1 MSLSAGTKLGPY
13 EILAPLGEGG
23 MGEVYRA
30 RDTRL
35 NRDVAIKILPA
46 GFSEDN
52 ERLARFEREAQLLAQ
67 LHHSNIASIFGLE
80 ESGAVRALVMEL
92 VEGEDLSA
100 LIARGPIP
108 LAEALPIG
116 LQIAEALE
124 AAHER
129 GIVHRDLK
137 PGNVKVRPDGTVKVL
152 DFGLAKAWEEQGAS
166 NTDPALSPTI
176 TGHHTRA
183 GVILGTAAYMSPEQA
198 RGKPVDK
205 RADIWAFG
213 CLLYEMLTG
222 TRLFAGE
229 TISDTLAAVLRQ
241 EVDWAALP
249 AGLPPTIRALLARCL
264 ERDPKRRLRDIGEA
278 RVAIEGGLGGREGER
293 LQSAREIAS
302 DFRAPSGS
310 AVASGPSVALARR
323 GWRRWLV
330 FGGALAIVAAA
341 LGVATVASFRMGHK
355 AERRSAEGITF
366 RQMSFRPQAIFQ
378 AAFAPDGETIVY
390 SAALEGNVPELFVIR
405 PEYPEPHPL
414 GLPPRT
420 HLLSISSKGE
430 LAILTNA
437 RFVHQRLFIGTLARV
452 SLGSTAPREIL
463 EDVRQADW
471 SPDGSDLAIIR
482 MADGKDRLEFPI
494 GKVLYETAGYL
505 SDLRVSPRGDRIA
518 LFEHPRQWDDR
529 GSVIVVDRA
538 GKRTL
543 LSGDYWGEEGL
554 AWSRTG
560 DEVLFT
566 ASTVGTA
573 QTLYGIDLSGHRRV
587 ALASAGGLTMH
598 DVSRTGR
605 WLVTRD
611 DLRYEISVLAPG
623 ASAER
628 DLSWL
633 DASSA
638 PYLSRDGSLLLFS
651 DESAAAG
658 LNYGVCL
665 RKTDG
670 GPVVRLGEGTPYGF
684 SPDGKWA
691 LAVIDTPPQVVI
703 YPTGPGDT
711 RRLPRGDLE
720 AYQFAAWFP
729 DGKSVLVVG
738 NETGKASRCYAQDL
752 SGGLPRSVTPEATT
766 NGLVSPEGLEIL
778 YSKTGG
784 TYFTQRAGGGTA
796 QAVPGL
802 TTTDQVIQWSADGRS
817 VYVYRPT
824 NVPFRL
830 ERLDIASGR
839 RELVREVAPADRT
852 GVLYSVAAALTD
864 DTRSYAYDF
873 KRMTSQLFVVEG
885 AR

>member
-1 MSLSAGTKLGPY
+1 MLNPGTKLGPY
-13 EILAPLGEGG
+13 EILAPIGAGG
-23 MGEVYRA
+23 MGEVYKA

-35 NRDVAIKILPA
+35 GREVAIKVLPE
-46 GFSEDN
+46 GFAEDP
-52 ERLARFEREAQLLAQ
+52 ERHARFEREAKMLASLNHPNVAT
-67 LHHSNIASIFGLE
+67 LHALE
-80 ESGAVRALVMEL
+80 DVGGTHFLAMEL
-92 VEGEDLSA
+92 VEGEGLDVR
-100 LIARGPIP
+100 IARGAMPIE
-108 LAEALPIG
+108 EALPIA
-116 LQIAEALE
+116 LQVAEGLE

-152 DFGLAKAWEEQGAS
+152 DFGLAKAWEEQGA
-166 NTDPALSPTI
+166 NTSDLGLSPTI

-249 AGLPPTIRALLARCL
+249 PGLPPSIRALLARCL

-278 RVAIEGGLGGREGER
+278 RVAIEEGLGGREGER
-293 LQSAREIAS
+293 FQSARDVA
-302 DFRAPSGS
+302 FALQALSGS
-310 AVASGPSVALARR
+310 AVAGGPSAAVPRRVRWPWLAVLVVVA
-323 GWRRWLV
+323 
-330 FGGALAIVAAA
+330 ALGIVAAVSYRK
-341 LGVATVASFRMGHK
+341 GEK
-355 AERRSAEGITF
+355 AERRSAAGITF

-390 SAALEGNVPELFVIR
+390 SAALEGNVPELFTIR
-405 PEYPEPHPL
+405 PEYPEPRPL
-414 GLPPRT
+414 GLPHT

-430 LAILTNA
+430 LAVLTNA
-437 RFVHQRLFIGTLARV
+437 RFVRHRLFVGTLARV
-452 SLGSTAPREIL
+452 SLGGTAPREIL
-463 EDVRQADW
+463 EGVRQADW
-471 SPDGSDLAIIR
+471 SPDGSELAIIR

-505 SDLRVSPRGDRIA
+505 SDLRVSPRGDQIA

-538 GKRTL
+538 GKRTF

-554 AWSRTG
+554 SWSQTG

-566 ASTVGTA
+566 ASTAGSA
-573 QTLYGIDLSGHRRV
+573 QTLYGVDLSGRRRV
-587 ALASAGGLTMH
+587 ALMSAGGLTIH
-598 DVSRTGR
+598 DVSRGGR

-611 DLRYEISVLAPG
+611 DIRSEISVLAPG

-633 DASSA
+633 DVSA
-638 PYLSRDGSLLLFS
+638 FPFLSRDGRSLLFS
-651 DESAAAG
+651 DESAVAG
-658 LNYGVCL
+658 PNYAVCL

-670 GPVVRLGEGTPYGF
+670 GPVVRLGEGYPWGL

-691 LAVIDTPPQVVI
+691 LAVVYTPPQLVI
-703 YPTGPGDT
+703 YPTGPGEP
-711 RRLPRGDLE
+711 RRLPGGDLE
-720 AYQFAAWFP
+720 TYQSAGWFP

-738 NETGKASRCYAQDL
+738 NEAGKASRCYAQDIL
-752 SGGLPRSVTPEATT
+752 GGPPRPVTPEATT
-766 NGLVSPEGLEIL
+766 NGTVSPDGLKIL
-778 YSKTGG
+778 YSKPDG
-784 TYFTQRAGGGTA
+784 TYFIQRTAGGTA

-802 TTTDQVIQWSADGRS
+802 ATDDQVIQWSADGRS
-817 VYVYRPT
+817 VYVFRPT
-824 NVPFRL
+824 SMPFRL
-830 ERLDIASGR
+830 ERLDLASGSR
-839 RELVREVAPADRT
+839 VLVREVAPADRT
-852 GVLYSVAAALTD
+852 GVLYGSAATLTN
-864 DTRSYAYDF
+864 DTKSYAYSYQ
-873 KRMTSQLFVVEG
+873 RMTSQLFAVEG

>member
-1 MSLSAGTKLGPY
+1 VLTLGTHLGPY
-13 EILAPLGEGG
+13 EILGPLGVGG
-23 MGEVYRA
+23 MGEVWRA

-35 NRDVAIKILPA
+35 GREVAIKVLPE
-46 GFSEDN
+46 GFADDP
-52 ERLARFEREAQLLAQ
+52 ERHARFEREAKLLASLNHPNVAT
-67 LHHSNIASIFGLE
+67 LHALE
-80 ESGAVRALVMEL
+80 DVGGMHLLVMEL
-92 VEGEDLSA
+92 VAGEGLDERVV
-100 LIARGPIP
+100 RGAIPIE
-108 LAEALPIG
+108 EALPIA
-116 LQIAEALE
+116 LQIAEGLE

-152 DFGLAKAWEEQGAS
+152 DFGLAKAWEEQGA
-166 NTDPALSPTI
+166 NTSGPALSPTI
-176 TGHHTRA
+176 TGHHTQA

-222 TRLFAGE
+222 KRLFSGE

-241 EVDWAALP
+241 EVDWVALP
-249 AGLPPTIRALLARCL
+249 AGLPPSIRPLLDRCL

-278 RVAIEGGLGGREGER
+278 RVAIEEGLGGREGER
-293 LQSAREIAS
+293 VQSAGEITFERQAL
-302 DFRAPSGS
+302 SGS
-310 AVASGPSVALARR
+310 VVASGPSVAIARR
-323 GWRRWLV
+323 GPRLWLT
-330 FGGALAIVAAA
+330 AIAVAVV
-341 LGVATVASFRMGHK
+341 LGVAGLALYRQGAK
-355 AERRSAEGITF
+355 AERHAAAGITF
-366 RQMSFRPQAIFQ
+366 RQMSFRPQTIFQ
-378 AAFAPDGETIVY
+378 AAFMPDGETIVY
-390 SAALEGNVPELFVIR
+390 SAALEGTVPELFTIG
-405 PEYPEPHPL
+405 PEYPEPRPL
-414 GLPPRT
+414 GLLRT

-430 LAILTNA
+430 MAVLINA

-452 SLGSTAPREIL
+452 SLGSTAPRELL

-471 SPDGSDLAIIR
+471 SPDGTELAIIR
-482 MADGKDRLEFPI
+482 MVDGKDRLEFPI

-529 GSVIVVDRA
+529 GSIIAVDRA
-538 GKRTL
+538 GKRTF

-566 ASTVGTA
+566 ASTVGMN

-587 ALASAGGLTMH
+587 ALSSAGGLTMH

-623 ASAER
+623 ARAEH

-633 DASSA
+633 DSSSA
-638 PYLSRDGSLLLFS
+638 PYLSRDGSMLLFV
-651 DESAAAG
+651 DESATAG

-670 GPVVRLGEGTPYGF
+670 GPVVRLGDGTPYGF

-691 LAVIDTPPQVVI
+691 LAIMDTPPQLVI
-703 YPTGPGDT
+703 YPSGPGET

-720 AYQFAAWFP
+720 AYQSAGWFP
-729 DGKSVLVVG
+729 DGNSVLFCG
-738 NETGKASRCYAQDL
+738 NEAGKASRCYAQDL
-752 SGGLPRSVTPEATT
+752 SGGPPRPVTPEATT
-766 NGLVSPEGLEIL
+766 NGLVSPDGQQIL

-796 QAVPGL
+796 QPVPGL
-802 TTTDQVIQWSADGRS
+802 TTDDQVIQWGADGRS
-817 VYVYRPT
+817 VYVYRPAK
-824 NVPFRL
+824 VPFRL
-830 ERLDIASGR
+830 ERVDLASGR

-852 GVLYSVAAALTD
+852 GVLYSVGAALTD